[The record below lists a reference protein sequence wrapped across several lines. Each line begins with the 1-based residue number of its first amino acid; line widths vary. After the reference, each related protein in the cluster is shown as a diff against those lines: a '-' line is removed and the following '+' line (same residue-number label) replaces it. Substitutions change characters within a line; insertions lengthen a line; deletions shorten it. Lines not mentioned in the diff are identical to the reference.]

1 LGKPGTNAP
10 AKAAAAAP
18 PASIGTAANTAPPV
32 SLPTPDLWARDGAI
46 GAQFTLPEA
55 VKATC
60 AVFSPQSA
68 SGQQYLFLGSSD
80 NKIRIWELPSTTDL
94 NTPILARLK
103 FISPQV
109 ESGTGL
115 IRLQAEFEN
124 PPARKLETG
133 KRVTMIVY
141 PDAKDNAK

>member
-1 LGKPGTNAP
+1 GVNPPT
-10 AKAAAAAP
+10 KAAAPAPVTSIATAVSTAP
-18 PASIGTAANTAPPV
+18 PAA
-32 SLPTPDLWARDGAI
+32 LPTSDLWARDGAI

-60 AVFSPQSA
+60 AVFSPQLA

-80 NKIRIWELPSTTDL
+80 NKIRIWEFPSPADL

-109 ESGTGL
+109 ESGTAL
-115 IRLQAEFEN
+115 VRIQAEFEN

-133 KRVTMIVY
+133 KRVAMIVY
-141 PDAKDNAK
+141 PDAKDNVK